1 MWGIFWGICWKSI
14 LTWLVG
20 VFAFIIWGIFQEI
33 VIGDIDYED
42 SLVCNLIK
50 LWVIIGII
58 ACIVAFVSL
67 IVLMLITIWN

>member
-1 MWGIFWGICWKSI
+1 MWGIFWSICWKSI
-14 LTWLVG
+14 LTWFVG
-20 VFAFIIWGIFQEI
+20 IFAFIICGIFQEI
-33 VIGDIDYED
+33 VTGDIDYED

-67 IVLMLITIWN
+67 IILMLITIWN